1 MIATHRVYM
10 AVPEAMLGAA
20 IALACA
26 VGPGGVQEAGSFV
39 VRLQTPDGVPW
50 RGMNTAADVDLLQ
63 ALNVGLAGAPELAT
77 AVLWLTV
84 DATGVC
90 IAARWDWA
98 VGQSVDWEAFLTF
111 AALAPAPEV

>member
-50 RGMNTAADVDLLQ
+50 RGMNTAADVNLLH
-63 ALNVGLAGAPELAT
+63 ALNVGLAGAPELAA

-84 DATGVC
+84 DAHGVC
-90 IAARWDWA
+90 IAATWP
-98 VGQSVDWEAFLTF
+98 SVQGNSLTWQQFLD
-111 AALAPAPEV
+111 AAHLSVTSPV